1 MLRAISIA
9 TALALLSAPVLA
21 ADHAI
26 EIKGTSFEPNRIEVA
41 VGDTVTF
48 TNTNRAQHTATADDG
63 SFDTGRLKMGE
74 TAAVT
79 MESAGTAAFKCMVH
93 PGMRG
98 TIEVK

>member
-1 MLRAISIA
+1 MLRAFA
-9 TALALLSAPVLA
+9 MTTALALVCAPALA

-26 EIKGTSFEPNRIEVA
+26 AIKGTSFEPNAITVA

-63 SFDTGRLKMGE
+63 SFDTGKLKMGE
-74 TAAVT
+74 TATVT
-79 MESAGTAAFKCMVH
+79 MELAGTITYKCTVH

>member
-1 MLRAISIA
+1 MLRAILPA
-9 TALALLSAPVLA
+9 AALALLCAPAFA

-26 EIKGTSFEPNRIEVA
+26 AIKGTSFEPNAVTVA

-74 TAAVT
+74 TATVT
-79 MESAGTAAFKCMVH
+79 METAGTVAFKCTVH

>member
-1 MLRAISIA
+1 MLRAIPIA
-9 TALALLSAPVLA
+9 TLLALLCAPASA
-21 ADHAI
+21 ADHAVD
-26 EIKGTSFEPNRIEVA
+26 IKGTSFEPNRIEVA

-74 TAAVT
+74 TATVT
-79 MESAGTAAFKCMVH
+79 IESAGTIAFKCTVH

-98 TIEVK
+98 TIEAK